1 MKLIFTLITTIL
13 LAASIFAQAP
23 EKMSYQAVI
32 RNSSEELVI
41 NTQIEMQISILQG
54 WESGI
59 AVYVETQTPTT
70 NANGLVSIEIGEGT
84 TSYDFSNID
93 WANGP
98 YFIKT
103 ETDPTGGSIYTITG
117 TSQFM
122 SVPYALHAK
131 TAENVTGNINE
142 IDPIYTA
149 SEAANITNLD
159 ILNLS
164 NLSGNNTGDQDI
176 SGIATN
182 TTAISDEVTRATAA
196 EGTNENGIAA
206 LELEQTTQNTAIAIN
221 TAKAG
226 ITEEQATIIA
236 NTSGINT
243 GDQDISGIAT
253 NTTAISDEVT
263 RATAAEGV
271 IQADVDANQ
280 TASEAAAATL
290 TTNIAAI
297 NTLADGNVYLG
308 NASNQAT
315 EVTLTGDVTIDNAGV
330 STIGA
335 SKVVTGMIADG
346 TILVGDLATDAVETA
361 KIKDANVTTAKIAD
375 ANVTNTKLD
384 KTNIPLSGF
393 GVATADVALG
403 AKKLTGV
410 ADPTLAQDA
419 ATKKYVDDATT
430 AINTLT
436 DGTVYLGDGTN
447 TAQEVTL
454 TGDVTIDNAG
464 VSTIGV
470 DKIITTKIKD
480 NNVTYAKIQSVTTDK
495 VLGRISSGT
504 GNVEEIGTTGTGDVV
519 RANSPVLTGTVTANS
534 ISATTLSAANI
545 LGTLLT
551 GSQPMITTVGTLTA
565 LNVSGTSTLT
575 GNTTVGGTLGVTGV
589 TTLSA
594 QPILSTLTAS
604 LPVFSDGNKGLVS
617 NTITGSGS
625 VVMSASPTFTGT
637 PTLPTGTIATTQTAG
652 NNSTAIATTAYVD
665 AATTAINTLA
675 DGTVYLGD
683 GSNIA
688 QEVTLT
694 GDVTIDNAGVSTIG
708 ADKVV
713 TAKIL
718 DANVTTA
725 KIADANITDGKI
737 ATGIDAV
744 KLADGSVTNT
754 ELQYINSLSSNAQT
768 QIDAKTTDI
777 ATNVTAIALNTA
789 KVTNVS
795 TDLTITGT
803 TGARVIVSSDGTDAT
818 IPIATTSESGVMSK
832 TIFDEHVINNNKT
845 GITSGQATAITDN
858 ATNIATN
865 VTAIA
870 LNTAK
875 NTNVSTNL
883 TIAAS
888 TGARVIVSSDGTD
901 ATIPVATTE
910 VSGVM
915 SKATYDEHVV
925 NNGKT
930 GITSGQASEIATN
943 TAKISY
949 TDAAAVAL
957 NTAKNTNVST
967 NLTITGTTGARVI
980 VSSDGTDATIPV
992 ATAAVSGVMS
1002 KATYDEHV
1010 VNNGKTGI
1018 TAAQASAITAN
1029 TSKNTYPAADATKL
1043 EGIAAGAEVNVQ
1055 ADWDQTSTT
1064 ADDFIKNKPTIPAT
1078 LTIGQSYQG
1087 GIIFWL
1093 DATGQ
1098 HGLIA
1103 ATADQSSG
1111 IRWDVSAAVTNAVR
1125 DGIGAGEFNTERIIA
1140 NQGAGVR
1147 LGAYAAQICANYQ
1160 GGSNYGDWY
1169 LPSKYELNLLYLQ
1182 KVTVGSFTTN
1192 YYWSSTEYDNDNAW
1206 IQDFGLGGQY
1216 KVGQGNTLYVR
1227 AVRAF

>member
-818 IPIATTSESGVMSK
+818 IP
-832 TIFDEHVINNNKT
+832 
-845 GITSGQATAITDN
+845 
-858 ATNIATN
+858 
-865 VTAIA
+865 
-870 LNTAK
+870 
-875 NTNVSTNL
+875 
-883 TIAAS
+883 
-888 TGARVIVSSDGTD
+888 
-901 ATIPVATTE
+901 VATTE

-925 NNGKT
+925 NNNKT

-992 ATAAVSGVMS
+992 ATTAVSGVMSKAIFDAHVVNNDKTGITSAQAGAITANTAKITNVSTNLTITGTTGARVIVSSDGTDATIPVATAAVSGVMS

-1010 VNNGKTGI
+1010 VNNDKTGI
-1018 TAAQASAITAN
+1018 TAAQATTLSNTSGTNTGDQTVITAAQASAIATNTTDIATNVTIIISVIDNLIKGNTTDIATNVTAIGLNTAKNTNVSTNLTIAASTGARVIVSSDGTDATIPIATTSESGVMSKAIFDAHVLNNNKTGITSDQANAITAN
-1029 TSKNTYPAADATKL
+1029 TAKTSTYLYSEIFKEGSTTPTTHTLTKAIIPAANSNVNFKVTLNGDIVL
-1043 EGIAAGAEVNVQ
+1043 AANV
-1055 ADWDQTSTT
+1055 TYNST
-1064 ADDFIKNKPTIPAT
+1064 NNTIT
-1078 LTIGQSYQG
+1078 LTGVPVNQYDELS
-1087 GIIFWL
+1087 
-1093 DATGQ
+1093 
-1098 HGLIA
+1098 
-1103 ATADQSSG
+1103 
-1111 IRWDVSAAVTNAVR
+1111 VTYA
-1125 DGIGAGEFNTERIIA
+1125 I
-1140 NQGAGVR
+1140 NQ
-1147 LGAYAAQICANYQ
+1147 
-1160 GGSNYGDWY
+1160 
-1169 LPSKYELNLLYLQ
+1169 
-1182 KVTVGSFTTN
+1182 
-1192 YYWSSTEYDNDNAW
+1192 
-1206 IQDFGLGGQY
+1206 
-1216 KVGQGNTLYVR
+1216 
-1227 AVRAF
+1227 